1 MKKRVLLLT
10 QFFPPEPIAGANRA
24 GPMADVLSKYYEVC
38 VLTLKP
44 SYPSPREYEGISLE
58 LHDAGFPYTVERTFS
73 FPPHSGSFSLRAVRE
88 QTMAVRMALRALPKS
103 MDIVVASTPS
113 MFLGPVGLAVA
124 RTRRAKFVWDVRD
137 ITWGYAKDTAG
148 KTPVMALAASALER
162 YMLRTLRQ
170 ADLVVGASRG
180 ISRALV
186 ENGVESSRTITIP
199 NGISA
204 SLMETIAQRTAEN
217 VEKRRPIVVYAGLIG
232 YNQGLGVLV
241 EAARTLP
248 DVEFALAGDG
258 PELPLLKKKARELSV
273 RNVTFRGYVD
283 SEELLELYRESDI
296 LIAHVR
302 STPTAD
308 TTMVPTKLFDYMATG
323 RPIVYAG
330 RGAAAELLRQVGC
343 AVTVPPG
350 DPKII
355 STAISRLLQEPEQRR
370 VLGLRGQAWVRA
382 NRVREKLMEELAH
395 TLEECFE

>member
-1 MKKRVLLLT
+1 MKKRVLLLS
-10 QFFPPEPIAGANRA
+10 QFFPPETYAGANRI
-24 GPMADVLSKYYEVC
+24 GPMANVLSKYYDVC

-44 SYPSPREYEGISLE
+44 SYPSPRDYDGISLE
-58 LHDAGFPYTVERTFS
+58 LHDAAFPYTVKRTFS

-88 QTMAVRMALRALPKS
+88 QTMALRMALRALPES
-103 MDIVVASTPS
+103 VDILIASTPS

-124 RTRRAKFVWDVRD
+124 RARRAIFVWDVRD

-148 KTPVMALAASALER
+148 ESPMMAIAASALER
-162 YMLRTLRQ
+162 YMLYTLRR
-170 ADLVVGASRG
+170 ADLVVGASHG

-186 ENGVESSRTITIP
+186 EGGAEPGRTITIP

-204 SLMETIAQRTAEN
+204 SLLETIAQRTAEN
-217 VEKRRPIVVYAGLIG
+217 VEKRRPIVAYAGLIG

-258 PELPLLKKKARELSV
+258 PELPLLKKQARELGV
-273 RNVTFRGYVD
+273 GNVTFRGYL
-283 SEELLELYRESDI
+283 SREGLLDLYRESDI

-302 STPTAD
+302 STPTTDA
-308 TTMVPTKLFDYMATG
+308 TMVPIKLFEYMATG

-330 RGAAAELLRQVGC
+330 RGVAADLLRQGGC

-350 DPKII
+350 EPKII
-355 STAISRLLQEPEQRR
+355 SNAVSTLLQKPEQRR
-370 VLGLRGQAWVRA
+370 DLGLRGQAYVQA
-382 NRVREKLMEELAH
+382 NFVREKLLEELAY
-395 TLEECFE
+395 TLKERFG